1 MPKVKPLTE
10 NERLDKAIAEQVSG
24 KMHTARMSRQD
35 MALALGISV
44 PTLYRRMDNPEE
56 LTLREIRIMRR
67 MFPGI
72 VIE

>member
-35 MALALGISV
+35 MAFALGISV

-56 LTLREIRIMRR
+56 LTLREIRIIRR
-67 MFPGI
+67 MFPG
-72 VIE
+72 VEIE